1 MQVQTKLSKQSLKL
15 TRNVNIY
22 KDLLGLFTNPILDE
36 AASNNFQKHAATT
49 LNVFTFSIY
58 PFVKFRPKF

>member
-1 MQVQTKLSKQSLKL
+1 MQTKLSKQSLKL
-15 TRNVNIY
+15 IRNLNVY

-49 LNVFTFSIY
+49 LNFFTSSIY
-58 PFVKFRPKF
+58 LFVTFKPKF